1 VIEGQIGLETPM
13 RALMIPLLLSIFGIS
28 SADPAFAARK
38 KLTLQGE
45 VCEIVLTYDPA
56 KADKARITDTFA
68 MLVMPPWAMTF
79 GVGVFEA
86 KDIGNADPGEITRQC
101 ADSIAK
107 VKSLKLLP
115 DKVYEKRRQTILAQL
130 EDSCSYHQTLLAG
143 YTNPSALRAYKPAS
157 QSCARFVDAL
167 EGKTDLNAMF
177 ETVLQESCKD
187 NADTA
192 SCLARGRK
200 KSGNTAEMKVD
211 VQGYGWNNCAI
222 NFLLINAP
230 QEQQE
235 RQKLSE
241 GFLQRFKAEQMEC
254 EN

>member
-1 VIEGQIGLETPM
+1 M
-13 RALMIPLLLSIFGIS
+13 RALVIPLLLATLGIG

-56 KADKARITDTFA
+56 KADKARITDTFE
-68 MLVMPPWAMTF
+68 MLVMPSWAMTF
-79 GVGVFEA
+79 GAGVFEA
-86 KDIGNADPGEITRQC
+86 KDIATVDPQEITRQC
-101 ADSIAK
+101 AASMDR
-107 VKSLKLLP
+107 VTSLKLLP
-115 DKVYEKRRQTILAQL
+115 DKIYEKRRQTILAQL
-130 EDSCSYHQTLLAG
+130 EDSCNYHKTLLAG
-143 YTNPSALRAYKPAS
+143 YTNPSALRTYTPAS
-157 QSCARFVDAL
+157 QSCQRFVDAL
-167 EGKTDLNAMF
+167 EGKTDLNTMF

-187 NADTA
+187 NVDTA
-192 SCLARGRK
+192 ACLARGRK

-222 NFLLINAP
+222 NFMLLNAP

-235 RQKLSE
+235 RQSLSE
-241 GFLQRFKAEQMEC
+241 AFLKRFKADQVDC

>member
-1 VIEGQIGLETPM
+1 M
-13 RALMIPLLLSIFGIS
+13 RALMIPLMLTVFGIG
-28 SADPAFAARK
+28 SADPAIAARK

-45 VCEIVLTYDPA
+45 VCDYVLTYDPA
-56 KADKARITDTFA
+56 KADKAQITNTFE
-68 MLVMPPWAMTF
+68 MLVMPSWAMTF

-86 KDIGNADPGEITRQC
+86 KDIEAASTPDEINRQC
-101 ADSIAK
+101 AASREKI
-107 VKSLKLLP
+107 KSLKLLP
-115 DKVYEKRRQTILAQL
+115 DKMFETRRQTILAQL
-130 EDSCSYHQTLLAG
+130 EDSCSYHKTLLAG
-143 YTNPSALRAYKPAS
+143 YTDPSALRQYKPAAKT
-157 QSCARFVDAL
+157 CARFVDAL

-222 NFLLINAP
+222 DFMLINAP
-230 QEQQE
+230 QEQTE
-235 RQKLSE
+235 RQKLSDV
-241 GFLQRFKAEQMEC
+241 FLKRFKAKQDTC